1 MVLGLLAKQYPLDE
15 VIYYDNGM
23 DFAAIRSVVFDQI
36 KPLLDERGIPLT
48 VLRPKNEFLYDMLE
62 RPIKY
67 KDKEGY
73 HYGFQWCGGPVRWGT
88 RFKTDEI
95 NRYTRTL
102 GDCVQYVGIAAD
114 EARRTKPGKLYPLI
128 EWGWT
133 EADCLNYCR
142 ANGIRWTEH
151 TPSGD
156 IDLYDILDRV
166 SCWCC
171 ANKNL
176 KELRA
181 MYIHLP
187 EHWQALKDLQAKI
200 PRPLKPYGTVFDLE
214 RRFEQERRTPDD

>member
-36 KPLLDERGIPLT
+36 KPGLDARGIPLT
-48 VLRPKNEFLYDMLE
+48 VLHPKNPFLYDMLE
-62 RPIKY
+62 RPVKS
-67 KDKEGY
+67 KGVERHHTGY
-73 HYGFQWCGGPVRWGT
+73 SWCGGRCRWGT
-88 RFKTDEI
+88 AEKTRVIRRHAKDSLE
-95 NRYTRTL
+95 
-102 GDCVQYVGIAAD
+102 YVGIAAD

-176 KELRA
+176 RELRA

-187 EHWQALKDLQAKI
+187 EHWQALKDLQAKTH
-200 PRPLKPYGTVFDLE
+200 RPLKPYGTVFDLE
-214 RRFEQERRTPDD
+214 RRFEQERSQP